1 VLWIAAPFVGVVV
14 FSLPIYNYFRHV
26 LFMMPPLFAL
36 GGVAIEGMFRLVRV
50 RWLAPALGLA
60 LVAPGIAAIARLHPY
75 EYGYFNEWVGGVRGA
90 YGRFM
95 SDYWCTSLREGMEYI
110 NRVAPPS
117 AGVAVSGPMSNA
129 AAFARQDLHLGDV
142 SEMETD
148 PDFEPVVIVAC
159 SWATIDPGFFSDAP
173 LIWSVE
179 REGVPLAIIKSLVTP
194 APETSPATPY
204 SAPVPERRP
213 AVGAAAP

>member
-1 VLWIAAPFVGVVV
+1 
-14 FSLPIYNYFRHV
+14 
-26 LFMMPPLFAL
+26 
-36 GGVAIEGMFRLVRV
+36 
-50 RWLAPALGLA
+50 
-60 LVAPGIAAIARLHPY
+60 
-75 EYGYFNEWVGGVRGA
+75 
-90 YGRFM
+90 
-95 SDYWCTSLREGMEYI
+95 MEYI

-173 LIWSVE
+173 LTWSVE
-179 REGVPLAIIKSLVTP
+179 RRASHWRSQVSCDTRTGDVAGDAV
-194 APETSPATPY
+194 
-204 SAPVPERRP
+204 ERP
-213 AVGAAAP
+213 GP